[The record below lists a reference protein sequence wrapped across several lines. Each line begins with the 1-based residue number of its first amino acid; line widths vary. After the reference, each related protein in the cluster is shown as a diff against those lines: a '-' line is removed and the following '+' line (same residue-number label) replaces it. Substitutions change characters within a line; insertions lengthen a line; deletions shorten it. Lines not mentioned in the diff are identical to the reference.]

1 MMTVIYQYAVYP
13 WKNIIPIARPVNDVN
28 DNQRL
33 KLESYFVNTVMI

>member
-13 WKNIIPIARPVNDVN
+13 WKNIIPTARPVN

-33 KLESYFVNTVMI
+33 KIKSYFVNTVMI